1 MITTPAIFLKGRGI
15 LASMHRIARFVTLAA
30 APACAPTFA
39 PPLRTQMGGA
49 PGRVAQ
55 GDVEV
60 AGATTGRNAP
70 AYGGPTLAIGV
81 SPRVAIEG
89 GGEFAAAADGNSG
102 WALGFAGTRITGR
115 IPARRRLTLVGD
127 NELGIGA
134 GVGGRNCEPAE
145 GCDSDRRWYQR
156 SAGGAYAG
164 FGGALRWRVP
174 ALYTRIRAQVMAA
187 QNIPVTAWTTWST
200 GLELRFVER
209 VSVWAGVGL
218 WNYHNRVDGFTG
230 GFYELGLAVTIPR

>member
-1 MITTPAIFLKGRGI
+1 MQSLAPVHRIVLFSGVV
-15 LASMHRIARFVTLAA
+15 LAS
-30 APACAPTFA
+30 ACAPTFA

-49 PGRVAQ
+49 PGRVYE

-60 AGATTGRNAP
+60 AGAATGRGAP

-89 GGEFAAAADGNSG
+89 GGEFAAAATGDSG

-115 IPARRRLTLVGD
+115 VPARRRLTLVGD

-134 GVGGRNCEPAE
+134 GVGGTNCQPAE
-145 GCDSDRRWYQR
+145 GCDTDRRWYQR
-156 SAGGAYAG
+156 PAGGAYAG

-174 ALYTRIRAQVMAA
+174 ALYTRIRAQVMGA
-187 QNIPVTAWTTWST
+187 QRVPVTAWTTWST
-200 GLELRFVER
+200 GLELRFVDR
-209 VSVWAGVGL
+209 VSVWAGIGL
-218 WNYHNRVDGFTG
+218 WNYANRVNRFSG